1 MTSKADRLVEDYLK
15 RLNRELGGLPRACR
29 RELTDEIAGHIAE
42 ARANLPVEN
51 EAGIRNLLERLGDP
65 AEIAAEERVRLDV
78 RPRRAGWIEILALI
92 LLPVG
97 GIILPVVGWFVGVVL
112 LWVSDAWTT
121 REKLVGTFVIPGGLA
136 TPLLLGGLAVTA
148 ESCATEIDPVTGA
161 ELSLRCTGGY
171 FQAADVVGPVLG
183 VVLLLAPVLTTIF
196 LARRL
201 RRPNYQP
208 SVGSA

>member
-1 MTSKADRLVEDYLK
+1 MTSPADRLVDDYLK
-15 RLNRELGGLPRACR
+15 RLNGELTGLPRARR

-42 ARANLPVEN
+42 ARASLQVES
-51 EAGIRNLLERLGDP
+51 EAEIRNLLDRMGDP
-65 AEIAAEERVRLDV
+65 AEIAAEAQERVGV

-92 LLPVG
+92 LLLIG
-97 GIILPVVGWFVGVVL
+97 GVVLPVVGWFVGVVL
-112 LWVSDAWTT
+112 LWVSEAWTT

-148 ESCATEIDPVTGA
+148 ESCSTEFDPVTGA
-161 ELSLRCTGGY
+161 ELSSMCTGGS
-171 FQAADVVGPVLG
+171 FQAADVLGPILA